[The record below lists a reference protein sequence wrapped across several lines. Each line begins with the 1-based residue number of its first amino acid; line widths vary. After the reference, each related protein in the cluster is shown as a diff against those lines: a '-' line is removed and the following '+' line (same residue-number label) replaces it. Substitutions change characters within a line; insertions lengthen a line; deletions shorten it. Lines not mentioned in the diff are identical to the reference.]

1 MAAILDLAT
10 RYLTYRFF
18 VVFMLILNF
27 INLYLDTKTIIL
39 GELVHA
45 SWLFLEF
52 SDKMA
57 AILDFAWLAALDGV
71 TTIFLCHIS
80 LLGDVCS
87 ALCKL

>member
-1 MAAILDLAT
+1 MFLLDL
-10 RYLTYRFF
+10 R
-18 VVFMLILNF
+18 
-27 INLYLDTKTIIL
+27 NLHLDTKTIIL
-39 GELVHA
+39 RQLARIVR
-45 SWLFLEF
+45 LFLQF
-52 SDKMA
+52 LNKMA